1 MSPFVANRCDDRLEL
16 SVDRMRSITEFLNLQ
31 EYFLELLVRRVRP
44 EDDDHERTGAN
55 STSGPGGELEKPIR

>member
-1 MSPFVANRCDDRLEL
+1 
-16 SVDRMRSITEFLNLQ
+16 MRSITEFLNLQ